1 MVSGI
6 LKGDSDGYTYGTMN
20 KTGVYIFLEVNGF
33 YIPEIA
39 GSSFNAKGRHH
50 KFILPLREDSFATP
64 LDQQEYFAPI
74 EDLFKEVSAVIGGLG
89 ANWISG
95 IADMVV
101 KFQDLFGTR
110 LFNSDLHA
118 QAWRQAKPSSMSLK
132 LDFNYGMLDE
142 WNSRIEVLQPLLVI
156 KRSSLPKS
164 DTAAKS
170 TFFAPGP
177 TALSVYK
184 DFGTNIFETL
194 LNQGRS
200 AIASGAAIQ
209 GTTQRADRSAAFASQ
224 FDSAESTGKKV
235 IEDAT
240 TRAATA
246 DATAETKRGYWAL
259 SFVAYNQQS
268 NATQTLY
275 QSPRLICKESTIS
288 FGNQLDET
296 LCPIYG
302 SATLSLSSQS
312 PTDSE
317 SYNLISLWS

>member
-1 MVSGI
+1 MATMSGV
-6 LKGDSDGYTYGTMN
+6 LQGDTDGYSYGTMN

-33 YIPEIA
+33 DAAEIQAA
-39 GSSFNAKGRHH
+39 GFSASGTHH
-50 KFILPLREDSFATP
+50 TFTLPLREDSFTTP

-74 EDLFKEVSAVIGGLG
+74 EELFKEVSAVIGGLG

-132 LDFNYGMLDE
+132 LDFNFGMLDE
-142 WNSRIEVLQPLLVI
+142 WDSQKEVLQPLLII
-156 KRSSLPKS
+156 KRSSLPMA
-164 DTAAKS
+164 TATG

-184 DFGTNIFETL
+184 DFGTNIFDSILKQGEANVKTAIKATDPAYSRGETTA
-194 LNQGRS
+194 S
-200 AIASGAAIQ
+200 AQATSTFSGAAKA
-209 GTTQRADRSAAFASQ
+209 GSS
-224 FDSAESTGKKV
+224 V
-235 IEDAT
+235 L
-240 TRAATA
+240 A
-246 DATAETKRGYWAL
+246 DATSYVEAAANTHRGYWAL
-259 SFVAYNQQS
+259 SFVAYDQKTN
-268 NATQTLY
+268 TKRVLY
-275 QSPRLICKESTIS
+275 QSPKLICKESTIT

-296 LCPIYG
+296 LSPITG

-312 PTDSE
+312 PTSSGAYKLE
-317 SYNLISLWS
+317 SAWS